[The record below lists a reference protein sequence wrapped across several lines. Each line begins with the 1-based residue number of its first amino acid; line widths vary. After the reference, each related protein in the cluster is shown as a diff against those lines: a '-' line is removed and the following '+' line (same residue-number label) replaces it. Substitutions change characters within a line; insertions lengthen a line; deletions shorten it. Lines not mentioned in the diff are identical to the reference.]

1 MSSSV
6 ERMIRL
12 FFILFVLINI
22 SNGSLESDLAT
33 IPIFPYIENEWDCSE
48 MSFYLQHELEDH
60 GYNAQVAQRIGNPG
74 HSWVIIV
81 AETEIITIEATTMQI
96 VPFRSDFNRVFRN
109 ATDAINHGVPV
120 DDVDWWNYDEISRIR
135 EASKGLKKD
144 D

>member
-1 MSSSV
+1 MSFSGI
-6 ERMIRL
+6 EMTRL
-12 FFILFVLINI
+12 FFILFLLLNL
-22 SNGSLESDLAT
+22 SQGSLETDLAG
-33 IPIFPYIENEWDCSE
+33 IPTFPYIENEWDCSE
-48 MSFYLQHELEDH
+48 MSFYLQHELEDR

-74 HSWVIIV
+74 HSWVIVV

-109 ATDAINHGVPV
+109 ATDAINHGVPEE
-120 DDVDWWNYDEISRIR
+120 DVDWWNYDEISRIR

>member
-1 MSSSV
+1 
-6 ERMIRL
+6 
-12 FFILFVLINI
+12 
-22 SNGSLESDLAT
+22 
-33 IPIFPYIENEWDCSE
+33 

-109 ATDAINHGVPV
+109 ATDAINHGVPEE
-120 DDVDWWNYDEISRIR
+120 DVDWWNYDEISRIR

>member
-1 MSSSV
+1 
-6 ERMIRL
+6 
-12 FFILFVLINI
+12 
-22 SNGSLESDLAT
+22 
-33 IPIFPYIENEWDCSE
+33 
-48 MSFYLQHELEDH
+48 
-60 GYNAQVAQRIGNPG
+60 
-74 HSWVIIV
+74 
-81 AETEIITIEATTMQI
+81 MQI